1 MLLPKIASL
10 SAQPVCEFLRLLLNV
25 ALAGGSEAIAAYW
38 RLLKCGVVKLVYSFD
53 GEKQLN
59 RLKQEYLYNDLRQ
72 LRKAVR
78 DKADANEN
86 KQWSADLG
94 ELELLLDKVQRRD
107 TAAAYGET
115 FKTILEAL
123 ALPVKAGENY
133 KNGRADLLEV
143 KNIVETVRQLSE
155 VLDTLSEDYQNGG
168 LESVP
173 LRAEEYS
180 QLLISACSERQ
191 IILTAADSEGIL
203 FGEAANL
210 QGLLFRAC
218 LHYGTARR
226 SVSAQ

>member
-1 MLLPKIASL
+1 M
-10 SAQPVCEFLRLLLNV
+10 
-25 ALAGGSEAIAAYW
+25 
-38 RLLKCGVVKLVYSFD
+38 
-53 GEKQLN
+53 
-59 RLKQEYLYNDLRQ
+59 KQEYLYNDLRQ

-173 LRAEEYS
+173 LKAEEYS

-191 IILTAADSEGIL
+191 IVLVW
-203 FGEAANL
+203 N
-210 QGLLFRAC
+210 
-218 LHYGTARR
+218 
-226 SVSAQ
+226 